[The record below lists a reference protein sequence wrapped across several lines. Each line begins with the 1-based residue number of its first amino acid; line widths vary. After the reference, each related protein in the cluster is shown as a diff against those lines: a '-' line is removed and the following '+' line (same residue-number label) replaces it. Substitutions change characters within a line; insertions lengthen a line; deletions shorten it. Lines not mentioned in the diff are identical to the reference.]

1 MPAVRSR
8 GEARATPRSDAYVGL
23 LVLSLVALITAIVF
37 AYLNWDQ
44 IKDKPKAVQMP
55 AAGARAPATPGTA
68 PGATPPG
75 GAAPGTPPG
84 GAPANVPPGGNPPQ
98 PTPPQKQ

>member
-23 LVLSLVALITAIVF
+23 LGLSLVALLTAIVF

-44 IKDKPKAVQMP
+44 IKEKPKAVQMP
-55 AAGARAPATPGTA
+55 AAGARAPATPGPATAPAGA
-68 PGATPPG
+68 PGANPPG
-75 GAAPGTPPG
+75 TGAPG
-84 GAPANVPPGGNPPQ
+84 GAPPAGGNPAQ
-98 PTPPQKQ
+98 PAPPQQK